1 MENKHKN
8 SGTGFTTIYC
18 CNPFEKSN
26 HKVIKSL
33 RPVQGWMFE
42 INSEVRPGMKIC
54 DSCRKQLLK
63 EKNNLH
69 SVELDKPSSSQMD
82 TNFIDPDLSLEYLN
96 KSLSNIEES
105 PIIKKRL
112 QSTSYCKKKM
122 EKVTKKLVS
131 ELVGDVSISENEEQV
146 DTDSEMIVQLKEK
159 FKNTTKN
166 SEKFLILTTLPK
178 SWTVKKIE
186 IEFRVSNRMA
196 RKAKSL
202 VKEKGIMSCPDPKP
216 GKTLDHIVAD
226 KVKQFYNS
234 DDVSRIM
241 PGKKDFVAMKVNG
254 KKEHVQKRLVLLNL
268 KECYELFKKTES
280 AVKIGFSKF
289 AELRPKN
296 CILAGGN
303 GTHSVCVC
311 TTHQN
316 VKLMI
321 VGGKLKEVKIDE
333 ATDLGDYK
341 QCLSQIMCQDKT
353 PKCYLNQCDKCPGV
367 SKLKEILLNHF
378 EEEMIETIMYKQW
391 VSVDRC
397 TFETFCKT
405 VEEFVE
411 SFCEQLVGLK
421 KHSFISRQQ
430 SKYYKDL
437 KENIREDEAVV
448 SLDFSENYSF
458 VVQDEAQSFHWN
470 NDQATLHPFAV
481 YYNDKGEIKYTS
493 FVIISQCLIHD
504 SVAVHLFQRKLISF
518 LKSDVLP
525 SLKKI
530 YYFSDGSAAQYKNR
544 KNFINICN
552 HNNDFGIETEWHFF
566 ATAHGKGTCDGL
578 GGTVKRLA
586 AKASLQR
593 PYHEQIM
600 TPLQLFVW
608 SEQNIP
614 KIKFEYCTNED
625 YSEEE
630 SFLKYRLKEAETIKG
645 TQQFH
650 TFIPQSLTEMK
661 CKIFSSND
669 ESCIKEIVEG
679 GKRLNMDEISG
690 YVTCEYDRRWWLAS
704 VLSKDDN
711 SEEVELIFLHPSGP
725 APSFVFPRKPDILKV
740 NFNQILT
747 RVNPTTATG
756 RTYTISHSETMA
768 ATKTLTS
775 RLQFV

>member
-1 MENKHKN
+1 
-8 SGTGFTTIYC
+8 
-18 CNPFEKSN
+18 
-26 HKVIKSL
+26 
-33 RPVQGWMFE
+33 
-42 INSEVRPGMKIC
+42 
-54 DSCRKQLLK
+54 
-63 EKNNLH
+63 
-69 SVELDKPSSSQMD
+69 MD
-82 TNFIDPDLSLEYLN
+82 TNFTDPDLSLDYLN

-105 PIIKKRL
+105 PITKKRL
-112 QSTSYCKKKM
+112 HSPGYCRKKL
-122 EKVTKKLVS
+122 EKVTKKLTN
-131 ELVGDVSISENEEQV
+131 ELVGDTSFPENEEQV
-146 DTDSEMIVQLKEK
+146 DPDSEMIVQLKEK
-159 FKNTTKN
+159 FQNTTKK

-178 SWTVKKIE
+178 SWTIKKVE
-186 IEFRVSNRMA
+186 TEFGVSSRMA

-202 VKEKGIMSCPDPKP
+202 VKEKGIMCCPDPKP
-216 GKTLDHIVAD
+216 GKTLDQNVID
-226 KVKQFYNS
+226 KVKDFYNS
-234 DDVSRIM
+234 DDVSRVM
-241 PGKKDFVAMKVNG
+241 PGRKDFVAMTVNG
-254 KKEHVQKRLVLLNL
+254 KKEHVQKRLVLMNL

-280 AVKIGFSKF
+280 AAKIGFSKF

-321 VGGKLKEVKIDE
+321 VGGKLKDVKIDE

-341 QCLSQIMCQDKT
+341 QCMSQIMCQEKT
-353 PKCYLNQCDKCPGV
+353 TDCYLNKCETCPGV
-367 SKLKEILLNHF
+367 SKLKEVLLNHF
-378 EEEMIETIMYKQW
+378 EEGMIETITYKQW

-405 VEEFVE
+405 VEEFVD

-421 KHSFISRQQ
+421 KHSFTSRQQ

-437 KENIREDEAVV
+437 KEQIQENEAVV

-470 NDQATLHPFAV
+470 NDQATVHPFAV
-481 YYNDKGEIKYTS
+481 YYNEKGEIKYTS
-493 FVIISQCLIHD
+493 FVIISECLIHD

-518 LKSDVLP
+518 LKSNVLP

-552 HNNDFGIETEWHFF
+552 HEKDFGIETEWHFF

-593 PYHEQIM
+593 PYNGQIM
-600 TPLQLFVW
+600 TPLQLFQW
-608 SEQNIP
+608 SEENIP
-614 KIKFEYCTNED
+614 NIKFEYCTNLE

-630 SFLKYRLKEAETIKG
+630 SLLKYRIQEAETIKG

-650 TFIPQSLTEMK
+650 TFIPLSLTELK
-661 CKIFSSND
+661 CKIFSSSD
-669 ESCIKEIVEG
+669 ESCIQGIVEG
-679 GKRLNMDEISG
+679 GKTLTMDEISG

-704 VLSKDDN
+704 VLSKDN
-711 SEEVELIFLHPSGP
+711 ESEDVELTFLHPSGP
-725 APSFVFPRKPDILKV
+725 APSFVFPHKPDILKV
-740 NFNQILT
+740 NISQILT
-747 RVNPTTATG
+747 KVIPKTATG
-756 RTYTISHSETMA
+756 RTYVISQNEAVA
-768 ATKTLTS
+768 ATKSLTS
-775 RLQFV
+775 RLRFT